1 MYTEN
6 RIVVLESTITSR
18 LRLYSK
24 HRKENIELALLT
36 SRMSATQEYAK
47 GNKTSGVKKH
57 TIDIVEMKI
66 FIFFLYSSGSAS
78 VTIYL
83 AHYWVVVFYPRAAAT
98 SSLDSVPLYVKWLLS
113 PLAIIIMVP
122 LSPPPRFHLGHPPPL
137 PAHSLSLLLWPPLRL
152 RLVFSF
158 LATISNGHQ
167 PPSACL
173 PSRLNAGWCLAA
185 PGCLTSVPLLESLP
199 RPTCAADTT
208 WEWVWVGGVSW

>member
-1 MYTEN
+1 
-6 RIVVLESTITSR
+6 
-18 LRLYSK
+18 
-24 HRKENIELALLT
+24 
-36 SRMSATQEYAK
+36 MSATQEYAK

-66 FIFFLYSSGSAS
+66 FIFFFYSSGSAS

-152 RLVFSF
+152 RLVFSL

-173 PSRLNAGWCLAA
+173 PSRLNAG
-185 PGCLTSVPLLESLP
+185 
-199 RPTCAADTT
+199 
-208 WEWVWVGGVSW
+208 